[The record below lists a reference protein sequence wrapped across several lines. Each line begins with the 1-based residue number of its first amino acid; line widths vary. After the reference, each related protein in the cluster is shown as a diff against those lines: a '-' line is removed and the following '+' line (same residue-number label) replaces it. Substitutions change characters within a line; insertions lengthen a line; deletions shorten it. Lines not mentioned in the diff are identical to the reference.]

1 MSATWRKK
9 AEYSLFFPRS
19 QLHTLSYFR
28 KLEVW
33 FFYLLFST
41 ISLYVFGQ
49 VNQPLY
55 VFF

>member
-9 AEYSLFFPRS
+9 VEYSLFFPRS